1 VAVAVL
7 VPLVDVALGRAGS
20 AQRLEDPRSSP
31 LVCEGVVLE
40 PDGTPAAGA
49 IVVTSAG
56 GKAVTDG
63 DGHYRLQT
71 RVPVDARTIRVSA
84 VGRRGRSVM
93 ASTSIGLPGTGFTRV
108 GPLRLDPGSPCQPG
122 WLPTFGQE
130 PGVNNTV
137 RALEVFDDGSGSTL
151 YAGGAFLTA
160 GGITAKHIARW
171 DGSSWS
177 VLDDETQG
185 IQGGAIVNALKVF
198 DDGDGPALIVG
209 GSFSF
214 AGGAPASRIASWDGH
229 TWTTLGSGTNGA
241 VRALAVFDDG
251 SGPAL
256 YAGGE
261 FTTAG
266 GVGTDFIARWDGSS
280 WAALGSG
287 TNGSVLALTVYDD
300 GSGAAL
306 YAGGSFT
313 SAGGVAAS
321 RIGRWDG
328 SSWSTVGSG
337 VGGNSPDIHA
347 LTVFDDGSGPAL
359 IAGGSFTF
367 SGGHV
372 TEGIARWDG
381 SNWSALGGLYSD
393 VLALTVFDDGSG
405 PALYAGGQFYYS
417 SDGAVWSIAKWSGSN
432 WTALGS
438 GMGTAT
444 VFALKAHDDGSGPA
458 LFAAGDFLTS
468 GGVPTHRVAKW
479 NGSDWSALGPGLD
492 AAVTAMTLFD
502 EGGGPALYAAG
513 AFTGSR
519 GVARWDGSNWT
530 ALGGGNGS
538 TAYALAAFDDG
549 SGPAL
554 HAGSSVGLS
563 KWNGATWTS
572 VGGASL
578 YVYALAVFDDGSGPA
593 LYAGGRFQTPGAPES
608 KTFARWNG
616 TSWTNLGTGR
626 GGFVHAFSSFDD
638 GNGTALYAAG
648 AFNATLFGPDVYVAK
663 WNGSTWTDVASGTN
677 GFVRAL
683 TVFDDGSGPALYAG
697 GDFTAAGGTP
707 AEWIARWNGSSW
719 TALPGD
725 ALNGSVHSLAVFDDG
740 SGPALYAGGV
750 FTVAGGEAAS
760 HVARWDGSSWTALGS
775 GTSASVDVITV
786 VVGGAGP
793 VLYAGGSF
801 TTVHESGDSYLA
813 LWGCDA
819 TPPTLSCPVSVVVT
833 DALADSSGETV
844 SFVVEAE
851 DDHDP
856 SPTVVCVP
864 SSGSSFPPG
873 NSLVTCTATDA
884 AGNQSTCQF
893 QVTVQVKPQL
903 RRR

>member
-229 TWTTLGSGTNGA
+229 TWTTLGSGTNG
-241 VRALAVFDDG
+241 
-251 SGPAL
+251 
-256 YAGGE
+256 
-261 FTTAG
+261 
-266 GVGTDFIARWDGSS
+266 
-280 WAALGSG
+280 
-287 TNGSVLALTVYDD
+287 
-300 GSGAAL
+300 
-306 YAGGSFT
+306 
-313 SAGGVAAS
+313 
-321 RIGRWDG
+321 
-328 SSWSTVGSG
+328 
-337 VGGNSPDIHA
+337 
-347 LTVFDDGSGPAL
+347 
-359 IAGGSFTF
+359 
-367 SGGHV
+367 
-372 TEGIARWDG
+372 
-381 SNWSALGGLYSD
+381 
-393 VLALTVFDDGSG
+393 
-405 PALYAGGQFYYS
+405 
-417 SDGAVWSIAKWSGSN
+417 
-432 WTALGS
+432 
-438 GMGTAT
+438 
-444 VFALKAHDDGSGPA
+444 
-458 LFAAGDFLTS
+458 
-468 GGVPTHRVAKW
+468 
-479 NGSDWSALGPGLD
+479 
-492 AAVTAMTLFD
+492 
-502 EGGGPALYAAG
+502 
-513 AFTGSR
+513 
-519 GVARWDGSNWT
+519 
-530 ALGGGNGS
+530 
-538 TAYALAAFDDG
+538 
-549 SGPAL
+549 
-554 HAGSSVGLS
+554 
-563 KWNGATWTS
+563 
-572 VGGASL
+572 
-578 YVYALAVFDDGSGPA
+578 
-593 LYAGGRFQTPGAPES
+593 
-608 KTFARWNG
+608 
-616 TSWTNLGTGR
+616 
-626 GGFVHAFSSFDD
+626 
-638 GNGTALYAAG
+638 
-648 AFNATLFGPDVYVAK
+648 
-663 WNGSTWTDVASGTN
+663 
-677 GFVRAL
+677 
-683 TVFDDGSGPALYAG
+683 
-697 GDFTAAGGTP
+697 
-707 AEWIARWNGSSW
+707 
-719 TALPGD
+719 
-725 ALNGSVHSLAVFDDG
+725 SVHSLAVFDDG